1 MVLSGHEVIFR
12 IVRPN
17 LTSKIHTAQGENPM
31 KATKIEQVEPILWDR
46 WLLVKIYCEDG
57 TVGIGEGGVHGWQ
70 RPTKTMV
77 EVMTPYLLG
86 QDPARIEHH
95 YQWLYR
101 SSHFMGS
108 VVQGALS
115 AIDIALWDIKGKRL
129 DVPIY
134 DLMGGLTRERVR
146 CYMHVKGDT
155 LDALVADA
163 LAKVEAGF
171 TAVRF
176 SPFPPD
182 FHLHQSY
189 SEWADEAV
197 RRVGAVREALGNGV
211 DLCVEI
217 HRQMNPAES
226 IWLGRRLE
234 AFQPYFYEDPMLP
247 DSPAIMGEV
256 QAQCNIPIATGE
268 RFTTIFEYQ
277 QLLVA
282 KGAAYVRPDVCLC
295 GGLSGCKK
303 VAALAEAHHVKV
315 IPHNPLSPVSTAAC
329 VQLDAAIP
337 NFALQ
342 EYTGESEP
350 PKSDL
355 LVEPLKLKDGY
366 LTVPAGP
373 GLGIKLNEAALKYP
387 VNDKVLATP
396 IGYDGSVQDR

>member
-1 MVLSGHEVIFR
+1 M
-12 IVRPN
+12 P
-17 LTSKIHTAQGENPM
+17 KP
-31 KATKIEQVEPILWDR
+31 TKIEKVETFLWDR
-46 WLLVKIYCEDG
+46 WLLIKIHCEDG

-77 EVMTPYLLG
+77 ETMEPYLLG
-86 QDPARIEHH
+86 KDPHLIEHH

-134 DLMGGLTRERVR
+134 DLMGGKTRDRVR
-146 CYMHVKGDT
+146 CYMHVGAPSDNDT
-155 LDALVADA
+155 AEGLAEDALRAA
-163 LAKVEAGF
+163 SEGF

-176 SPFPPD
+176 SPFPGD
-182 FHLHQSY
+182 FYLHRSY
-189 SEWADEAV
+189 SELADEAAL
-197 RRVGAVREALGNGV
+197 RVGAVREAVGPGV

-217 HRQMNPAES
+217 HRQMAPAES

-234 AFQPYFYEDPMLP
+234 QFSPFFYEDPMLP
-247 DSPAIMGEV
+247 DSPAVMGDV
-256 QAQCNIPIATGE
+256 AAQCNIPIATGE

-277 QLLVA
+277 QLLEA
-282 KGAAYVRPDVCLC
+282 KAASYVRPDLCLC

-303 VAALAEAHHVKV
+303 VSAMAEAHHVKV

-329 VQLDAAIP
+329 VQLDACIP

-355 LVEPLKLKDGY
+355 LVNPLELVDGY
-366 LTVPAGP
+366 LTVPEGP
-373 GLGIKLNEAALKYP
+373 GLGIELNEAALSQP
-387 VNDKVLATP
+387 ESPKVLDTP
-396 IGYDGSVQDR
+396 IGFDGSVQDR

>member
-1 MVLSGHEVIFR
+1 MPAPTR
-12 IVRPN
+12 IE
-17 LTSKIHTAQGENPM
+17 K
-31 KATKIEQVEPILWDR
+31 VETFLWDR
-46 WLLVKIYCEDG
+46 WLLIKIHCEDG

-77 EVMTPYLLG
+77 ETMAVYLEG
-86 QDPARIEHH
+86 KDPNKIEHH

-129 DVPIY
+129 EVPIY
-134 DLMGGLTRERVR
+134 DLMGGKTRDRVR
-146 CYMHVKGDT
+146 CYMHVGGNTKDE
-155 LDALVADA
+155 LVADA
-163 LAKVEAGF
+163 VKRAKEGF

-176 SPFPPD
+176 TPFARD
-182 FHLHQSY
+182 YYLHKSY

-197 RRVGAVREALGNGV
+197 ERVGAVKEAVGKGV
-211 DLCVEI
+211 DICVEI
-217 HRQMNPAES
+217 HRQMSPAES

-234 AFQPYFYEDPMLP
+234 QFNPFFYEDPMLP
-247 DSPAIMGEV
+247 DSPARMADV
-256 QAQCNIPIATGE
+256 QDQCNIPIATGE
-268 RFTTIFEYQ
+268 RFTTIFEFE
-277 QLLVA
+277 QLLA
-282 KGAAYVRPDVCLC
+282 NNATSYIRPDLCLC

-303 VAALAEAHHVKV
+303 VAAMAEAKHIKV

-329 VQLDAAIP
+329 VQLDACIP

-355 LVEPLKLKDGY
+355 LVKPLELKDGY
-366 LTVPAGP
+366 LTVPDGP
-373 GLGIKLNEAALKYP
+373 GLGIELNEAALAKP
-387 VNDKVLATP
+387 ENPKILDTP
-396 IGYDGSVQDR
+396 IGFDGSVQDR

>member
-1 MVLSGHEVIFR
+1 MI
-12 IVRPN
+12 
-17 LTSKIHTAQGENPM
+17 
-31 KATKIEQVEPILWDR
+31 
-46 WLLVKIYCEDG
+46 
-57 TVGIGEGGVHGWQ
+57 
-70 RPTKTMV
+70 

-134 DLMGGLTRERVR
+134 DLMGGMTRERVR
-146 CYMHVKGDT
+146 CYMHVRGESID
-155 LDALVADA
+155 DLVADA
-163 LAKVEAGF
+163 LTKQREGF
-171 TAVRF
+171 TALRF
-176 SPFPPD
+176 TPFAPD
-182 FHLHQSY
+182 YYLHKSY
-189 SEWADEAV
+189 AEWAEQAV
-197 RRVGAVREALGNGV
+197 RRVGAVRDAVGSDI

-234 AFQPYFYEDPMLP
+234 QFHPYFYEDPMLP
-247 DSPAIMGEV
+247 DSPAIMAEV
-256 QAQCNIPIATGE
+256 QEQCSIPIATGE
-268 RFTTIFEYQ
+268 RFTTIFEFQ
-277 QLLVA
+277 QLLAA
-282 KGAAYVRPDVCLC
+282 KGAAYVRPDACLC
-295 GGLSGCKK
+295 GGLTGCKK
-303 VAALAEAHHVKV
+303 VAAMAEAQHVKV

-342 EYTGESEP
+342 EYTGESQP
-350 PKSDL
+350 PKSEL
-355 LVEPLKLKDGY
+355 LVNPLELREGY
-366 LTVPAGP
+366 LIVPSGP
-373 GLGIKLNEAALKYP
+373 GLGIELNEAALELP
-387 VNDKVLATP
+387 VKDKVLDTP

>member
-1 MVLSGHEVIFR
+1 
-12 IVRPN
+12 
-17 LTSKIHTAQGENPM
+17 M
-31 KATKIEQVEPILWDR
+31 KATRIEKVETLLWDR
-46 WLLVKIYCEDG
+46 WLLIEIHCEDG
-57 TVGIGEGGVHGWQ
+57 TIGIGEGGVHGWQ
-70 RPTKTMV
+70 RPTRTMV
-77 EVMTPYLLG
+77 ETMAPFLVG
-86 QDPARIEHH
+86 RDPSRIEHH

-129 DVPIY
+129 GVPVY
-134 DLMGGLTRERVR
+134 DLMGGMTRHRVR
-146 CYMHVKGDT
+146 CYMHVNGHGIDE
-155 LDALVADA
+155 LAADA
-163 LAKVEAGF
+163 VAKAKQGF
-171 TAVRF
+171 TALRF
-176 SPFPPD
+176 SPFPPE
-182 FHLHQSY
+182 FHLHKSY

-197 RRVGAVREALGNGV
+197 RRVAAVRETIGPGV

-234 AFQPYFYEDPMLP
+234 PFNPFFYEDPMLP
-247 DSPAIMGEV
+247 DSPAIMGQV
-256 QAQCNIPIATGE
+256 QEQCNLPIATGE
-268 RFTTIFEYQ
+268 RFTTIFEFQ
-277 QLLVA
+277 QLLA
-282 KGAAYVRPDVCLC
+282 SRGGTSYVRPDLCLC

-303 VAALAEAHHVKV
+303 VAAMAEAHHVKV

-355 LVEPLKLKDGY
+355 LVEPLELKEGY
-366 LTVPAGP
+366 LKVPTGP
-373 GLGIKLNEAALKYP
+373 GLGIELNPAALSYP
-387 VNDKVLATP
+387 VKDKVLDTP
-396 IGYDGSVQDR
+396 IGFDGSVQDR